1 MASRTRNFI
10 RSLGAGYISV
20 AVNIAYTAASV
31 PLALHYLG
39 KEQFGLWALSQQ
51 IVGYLILLDLG
62 VSSAVARFVADYKD
76 DVQGGEYGS
85 LLLTGAMV
93 FAVQGVLIAAAG
105 AGFAFFAP
113 FLFAVPEPLAAD
125 FRNVLIVITFLAG
138 VSVAFRSIEAPLWAF
153 QRIDMAY
160 TMKIIT
166 LILGFASL
174 WIGFNC
180 GWGIYSFAFSGIPSA
195 FLCPAITFL
204 VCSKNGFYPLRGHWG
219 APKWNVFLRVFSFGK
234 DVFWMSLGS
243 QFVNASQIMIIS
255 RTIGLDAAAT
265 FAIGTKAF
273 TLFQQFT
280 SKILES
286 SAPALTE
293 MFVRKEVDTLNIR
306 FSNVIA
312 ITCFLATLGATV
324 LVAANTPLV
333 NLWTSGVIHWTLPC
347 DVLLG
352 GLLIVTCATR
362 CLTGLFGIIGNLR
375 PVRHIFFIEG
385 ILFIVLAIPAATHF
399 GILGL
404 LIVSLAAHLAV
415 TCSLSFGA
423 CREIVSSVRPIIHC
437 VIISMAIA
445 ILVAILSFFFANPP
459 NHILPNLW
467 KFSSLI
473 ILSALMGWLF
483 IFTPSLRDEFRI
495 KFITI
500 LNTLHKLLFSR

>member
-10 RSLGAGYISV
+10 RSLGVGYISI

-39 KEQFGLWALSQQ
+39 KEQFGLWALAQQ
-51 IVGYLILLDLG
+51 IMGYLILLDLG

-105 AGFAFFAP
+105 IGFSFFAP
-113 FLFAVPEPLAAD
+113 FLFAVPEALAAD
-125 FRNVLIVITFLAG
+125 FRNVLIVITILAG

-204 VCSKNGFYPLRGHWG
+204 VCSKNGFYPSRGQWG

-293 MFVRKEVDTLNIR
+293 MFVRKEIDTLNIR

-312 ITCFLATLGATV
+312 ITSFLATLGSTV

-352 GLLIVTCATR
+352 GLLIMTCATR

-375 PVRHIFFIEG
+375 PVRHIFFFEG
-385 ILFIVLAIPAATHF
+385 CVFVCAAIPVASHF
-399 GILGL
+399 GIVGVLLTSLITHALITGL
-404 LIVSLAAHLAV
+404 LSVRAVTKTNLPMIPIFQVLFFSLAV
-415 TCSLSFGA
+415 FGVA
-423 CREIVSSVRPIIHC
+423 SVLR
-437 VIISMAIA
+437 
-445 ILVAILSFFFANPP
+445 SFFMSDSPPFFQAFA
-459 NHILPNLW
+459 HTMLLVFVAVFFGFFLILPKPLLRTLRE
-467 KFSSLI
+467 KFC
-473 ILSALMGWLF
+473 
-483 IFTPSLRDEFRI
+483 IFKIF
-495 KFITI
+495 
-500 LNTLHKLLFSR
+500 

>member
-39 KEQFGLWALSQQ
+39 KEQFGLWALAQQ
-51 IVGYLILLDLG
+51 IMGYLILLDLG

-204 VCSKNGFYPLRGHWG
+204 VCSKNGFYPSRGQWG

-306 FSNVIA
+306 FFNIIA
-312 ITCFLATLGATV
+312 ITCFLATLGASMII
-324 LVAANTPLV
+324 AGNTPLI
-333 NLWTSGVIHWTLPC
+333 NIWTSGVIHWSLFC
-347 DVLLG
+347 DVILG
-352 GLLIVTCATR
+352 GLLIMTCTTR
-362 CLTGLFGIIGNLR
+362 CLTGLFGMIGNLR

-385 ILFIVLAIPAATHF
+385 CVFICVAIPVASSF
-399 GILGL
+399 GIAGVL
-404 LIVSLAAHLAV
+404 LTSLITHTLITV
-415 TCSLSFGA
+415 LL
-423 CREIVSSVRPIIHC
+423 SVRAVAKTNVPMAPILRI
-437 VIISMAIA
+437 
-445 ILVAILSFFFANPP
+445 FFFSLTVLGVIFIFRSLCGVESPP
-459 NHILPNLW
+459 LLKATTQILLLALLAGISGFFLILPKHFRQTVRD
-467 KFSSLI
+467 KFCLLK
-473 ILSALMGWLF
+473 LS
-483 IFTPSLRDEFRI
+483 
-495 KFITI
+495 
-500 LNTLHKLLFSR
+500 

>member
-1 MASRTRNFI
+1 MTLFMASRTRNFI
-10 RSLGAGYISV
+10 RSLGAGYISI

-39 KEQFGLWALSQQ
+39 KEQFGLWALAQQ
-51 IVGYLILLDLG
+51 IMGYLILLDLG
-62 VSSAVARFVADYKD
+62 VTSAVARFVADYKD

-93 FAVQGVLIAAAG
+93 FAVQGMLIAAAG
-105 AGFAFFAP
+105 IGFSFFAP
-113 FLFAVPEPLAAD
+113 FLFAVPEPLAAE
-125 FRNVLIVITFLAG
+125 FRNVLIVITILAG

-166 LILGFASL
+166 LVLGFASL
-174 WIGFNC
+174 WVGFHC
-180 GWGIYSFAFSGIPSA
+180 GWGIYSFAFSGIPAA

-204 VCSKNGFYPLRGHWG
+204 VCSKNGFYPSRGRWG
-219 APKWNVFLRVFSFGK
+219 VPKWNIFLRVFSFGK

-306 FSNVIA
+306 FFNIIA
-312 ITCFLATLGATV
+312 ITSFLATVGASV
-324 LVAANTPLV
+324 LVAGNTPLV
-333 NLWTSGVIHWTLPC
+333 NIWTSGVIHWTLPC

-352 GLLIVTCATR
+352 GLLIMTCTTR

-385 ILFIVLAIPAATHF
+385 CVFVCVAIPIASRF
-399 GILGL
+399 GIAGVL
-404 LIVSLAAHLAV
+404 LTSLITHMLITGILSVRAVTKANLPMIPIFQVLFFSLAVFGVASVLRSIFMSDSPPFFQAFAHTMLLVFVAV
-415 TCSLSFGA
+415 FFG
-423 CREIVSSVRPIIHC
+423 
-437 VIISMAIA
+437 
-445 ILVAILSFFFANPP
+445 FFL
-459 NHILPNLW
+459 ILPKPLLRTLRE
-467 KFSSLI
+467 KFC
-473 ILSALMGWLF
+473 
-483 IFTPSLRDEFRI
+483 IFKIF
-495 KFITI
+495 
-500 LNTLHKLLFSR
+500 

>member
-39 KEQFGLWALSQQ
+39 KEQFGLWALAQQ
-51 IVGYLILLDLG
+51 IMGYLILLDLG

-174 WIGFNC
+174 WIGFKC

-195 FLCPAITFL
+195 LLCPAITFL
-204 VCSKNGFYPLRGHWG
+204 VCSKNGFYPSRGQWG

-306 FSNVIA
+306 FFNIIA
-312 ITCFLATLGATV
+312 ITCFLATLGASM
-324 LVAANTPLV
+324 LIAGNTPLI
-333 NLWTSGVIHWTLPC
+333 NIWTSGVIHWSLFC
-347 DVLLG
+347 DVILG
-352 GLLIVTCATR
+352 GLLIMTCTTR

-375 PVRHIFFIEG
+375 PVRNIFFIEG
-385 ILFIVLAIPAATHF
+385 CVFVCVAIPVASSF
-399 GILGL
+399 GIAGVL
-404 LIVSLAAHLAV
+404 LTSLITHTLITV
-415 TCSLSFGA
+415 LL
-423 CREIVSSVRPIIHC
+423 SVRAVAKTNVPMAPILRIIFFSLTVLV
-437 VIISMAIA
+437 VIFIFRSLWGVESPPLLKATTQVLLLALLAGISG
-445 ILVAILSFFFANPP
+445 FFL
-459 NHILPNLW
+459 ILPKHFRQTVRD
-467 KFSSLI
+467 KFCLLK
-473 ILSALMGWLF
+473 LS
-483 IFTPSLRDEFRI
+483 
-495 KFITI
+495 
-500 LNTLHKLLFSR
+500 

>member
-10 RSLGAGYISV
+10 RSLGAGYISI

-39 KEQFGLWALSQQ
+39 KEQFGLWALAQQ
-51 IVGYLILLDLG
+51 IMGYLILLDLG
-62 VSSAVARFVADYKD
+62 VTSAVARFVADYKD

-93 FAVQGVLIAAAG
+93 FAVQGMLIAAAG
-105 AGFAFFAP
+105 IGFSFFAP
-113 FLFAVPEPLAAD
+113 FLFAVPEPLAAE
-125 FRNVLIVITFLAG
+125 FRNVLIVITILAG

-174 WIGFNC
+174 WVGFHC
-180 GWGIYSFAFSGIPSA
+180 GWGIYSFAFSGIPAA

-204 VCSKNGFYPLRGHWG
+204 VCSKNGFYPSRGRWG
-219 APKWNVFLRVFSFGK
+219 APKWNIFLRVFSFGK

-306 FSNVIA
+306 FFNIIA
-312 ITCFLATLGATV
+312 ITSFLATVGASV
-324 LVAANTPLV
+324 LVAGNTPLV
-333 NLWTSGVIHWTLPC
+333 NIWTSGVIHWTLPC

-352 GLLIVTCATR
+352 GLLIMTCTTR

-385 ILFIVLAIPAATHF
+385 CVFVCVAIPIASRF
-399 GILGL
+399 GIAGVL
-404 LIVSLAAHLAV
+404 LTSLITHMLITGILSVRAVTKANLPMIPIFQVLFFSLAVFGVASVLRSIFMSDSQPFFQAFAHTMLLVFVAV
-415 TCSLSFGA
+415 FFG
-423 CREIVSSVRPIIHC
+423 
-437 VIISMAIA
+437 
-445 ILVAILSFFFANPP
+445 FFL
-459 NHILPNLW
+459 ILPKPLLRTLRE
-467 KFSSLI
+467 KFC
-473 ILSALMGWLF
+473 
-483 IFTPSLRDEFRI
+483 IFKIF
-495 KFITI
+495 
-500 LNTLHKLLFSR
+500 

>member
-10 RSLGAGYISV
+10 RSLGAGYISI

-39 KEQFGLWALSQQ
+39 KEQFGLWALAQQ
-51 IVGYLILLDLG
+51 IMGYLILLDLG
-62 VSSAVARFVADYKD
+62 VTSAVARFVADYKD

-93 FAVQGVLIAAAG
+93 FAVQGMLIAAAG
-105 AGFAFFAP
+105 IGFSFFAP
-113 FLFAVPEPLAAD
+113 FLFAVPEPLAAE
-125 FRNVLIVITFLAG
+125 FRNVLIVITILAG

-174 WIGFNC
+174 WVGFHC
-180 GWGIYSFAFSGIPSA
+180 GWGIYSFAFSGIPAA

-204 VCSKNGFYPLRGHWG
+204 VCSKNGFYPSRGRWG
-219 APKWNVFLRVFSFGK
+219 APKWNIFLRVFSFGK

-306 FSNVIA
+306 FFNIIA
-312 ITCFLATLGATV
+312 ITSFLATVGASV
-324 LVAANTPLV
+324 LVAGNTPLV
-333 NLWTSGVIHWTLPC
+333 NIWTSGVIHWTLPC

-352 GLLIVTCATR
+352 GLLIMTCTTR

-385 ILFIVLAIPAATHF
+385 CVFVCVAIPIASRF
-399 GILGL
+399 GIAGVL
-404 LIVSLAAHLAV
+404 LTSLITHMLITGILSVRAVTKANLPMTPIFQVLFFSLAVFGVAFVLRSIFMSDSQPFFQAFAHTMLLVFVAV
-415 TCSLSFGA
+415 FFG
-423 CREIVSSVRPIIHC
+423 
-437 VIISMAIA
+437 
-445 ILVAILSFFFANPP
+445 FFL
-459 NHILPNLW
+459 ILPKPLLRTLRE
-467 KFSSLI
+467 KFC
-473 ILSALMGWLF
+473 
-483 IFTPSLRDEFRI
+483 IFKIF
-495 KFITI
+495 
-500 LNTLHKLLFSR
+500 

>member
-10 RSLGAGYISV
+10 RSLGVGYISI
-20 AVNIAYTAASV
+20 AVNIAFTAASV

-39 KEQFGLWALSQQ
+39 KEQFGLWALAQQ
-51 IVGYLILLDLG
+51 IMGYLILLDLG

-113 FLFAVPEPLAAD
+113 FLFAVPEALAAD
-125 FRNVLIVITFLAG
+125 FRNVIIVITFLAG

-166 LILGFASL
+166 LVLGFASL
-174 WIGFNC
+174 LIGFNC

-204 VCSKNGFYPLRGHWG
+204 VCSKNGFYPSRGQWG

-312 ITCFLATLGATV
+312 ITSFLATLGATV
-324 LVAANTPLV
+324 LVAGNTPLV
-333 NLWTSGVIHWTLPC
+333 NIWTSGVIHWTLPC

-352 GLLIVTCATR
+352 GLLIMTCATR

-385 ILFIVLAIPAATHF
+385 CVFVCAAIPVASHF
-399 GILGL
+399 GIVGVLLTSLITHALITGL
-404 LIVSLAAHLAV
+404 LSVRAV
-415 TCSLSFGA
+415 TKTNLPM
-423 CREIVSSVRPIIHC
+423 IPIFQ
-437 VIISMAIA
+437 V
-445 ILVAILSFFFANPP
+445 FFFSLVVFGVASVLRSILISGSSPFSQAFAQALLLVIVAVFFGFFL
-459 NHILPNLW
+459 ILPKHLRQTVRD
-467 KFSSLI
+467 KFC
-473 ILSALMGWLF
+473 
-483 IFTPSLRDEFRI
+483 
-495 KFITI
+495 
-500 LNTLHKLLFSR
+500 LLKMS

>member
-10 RSLGAGYISV
+10 RSLGAGYMSV

-39 KEQFGLWALSQQ
+39 KEQFGLWALAQQ

-62 VSSAVARFVADYKD
+62 VSCAVARFVADYKD

-125 FRNVLIVITFLAG
+125 FRNVLIVITFIAG
-138 VSVAFRSIEAPLWAF
+138 ISVAFRSIEAPLWAF

-160 TMKIIT
+160 TIKIIT

-174 WIGFNC
+174 WIGFKC
-180 GWGIYSFAFSGIPSA
+180 GWGIYSFAFSGVPSA
-195 FLCPAITFL
+195 LLCPVITFL
-204 VCSKNGFYPLRGHWG
+204 VCSKNGFYPSKGKWG
-219 APKWNVFLRVFSFGK
+219 SLNWNIFVRVFSFGK

-243 QFVNASQIMIIS
+243 QFVSASQIMIIS
-255 RTIGLDAAAT
+255 RGIGLDAAAT
-265 FAIGTKAF
+265 YAVGTKAF
-273 TLFQQFT
+273 TLVQQLT

-293 MFVRKEVDTLNIR
+293 MFVRKEVHTLNIR
-306 FSNVIA
+306 FFNIIA
-312 ITCFLATLGATV
+312 ITSFLSTLGASV
-324 LVAANTPLV
+324 LITGNTPLV
-333 NLWTSGVIHWTLPC
+333 NVWTSGVIHWSLSC
-347 DVLLG
+347 DIILG
-352 GLLIVTCATR
+352 GLLIMTCTTR

-385 ILFIVLAIPAATHF
+385 CVFVCIAIPVASSFGIAGVLLTSLVTHMLITVFLSVRAVAKTNVPMVPIFRVLFFSLTVLGVVFVLRSLWGFKSPLLFEIATQVSLLVLVA
-399 GILGL
+399 GILG
-404 LIVSLAAHLAV
+404 
-415 TCSLSFGA
+415 
-423 CREIVSSVRPIIHC
+423 
-437 VIISMAIA
+437 
-445 ILVAILSFFFANPP
+445 FFL
-459 NHILPNLW
+459 ILPKHLRQTVRD
-467 KFSSLI
+467 KFC
-473 ILSALMGWLF
+473 
-483 IFTPSLRDEFRI
+483 
-495 KFITI
+495 
-500 LNTLHKLLFSR
+500 LLKIS

>member
-10 RSLGAGYISV
+10 RSLGVGYISI

-39 KEQFGLWALSQQ
+39 KEQFGLWALAQQ
-51 IVGYLILLDLG
+51 IMGYLILLDLG
-62 VSSAVARFVADYKD
+62 VSCAVSRFVADYKD

-138 VSVAFRSIEAPLWAF
+138 VSVALRSIEAPLWAF

-204 VCSKNGFYPLRGHWG
+204 VCSKNGFYPSRGQWG

-306 FSNVIA
+306 FFNIIA
-312 ITCFLATLGATV
+312 ITSFLATLGASMII
-324 LVAANTPLV
+324 AGNTPLI
-333 NLWTSGVIHWTLPC
+333 NIWTSGVIHWSLFC
-347 DVLLG
+347 DVILG
-352 GLLIVTCATR
+352 GLLIMTCTTR
-362 CLTGLFGIIGNLR
+362 CLTGLFGMIGNLR

-385 ILFIVLAIPAATHF
+385 ILFIVLAFPAATYF
-399 GILGL
+399 GISGL

-415 TCSLSFGA
+415 TCSLSCWAYKG
-423 CREIVSSVRPIIHC
+423 IVGPVRPIIHC
-437 VIISMAIA
+437 VLTSMAIA
-445 ILVAILSFFFANPP
+445 ALVAVLSFLFVIPP
-459 NHILPNLW
+459 NHMLPNFLR
-467 KFSSLI
+467 FNALI
-473 ILSALMGWLF
+473 TLTILMGWFF
-483 IFTPSLRDEFRI
+483 IFTSSLRDELRT

-500 LNTLHKLLFSR
+500 LSVLHKTILSR

>member
-1 MASRTRNFI
+1 MTLFMASRTRNFI
-10 RSLGAGYISV
+10 RSLGAGYISI

-39 KEQFGLWALSQQ
+39 KEQFGLWALAQQ
-51 IVGYLILLDLG
+51 IMGYLILLDLG
-62 VSSAVARFVADYKD
+62 VTSAVARFVADYKD

-93 FAVQGVLIAAAG
+93 FAVQGMLIAAAG
-105 AGFAFFAP
+105 IGFSFFAP
-113 FLFAVPEPLAAD
+113 FLFAVPEPLAAE
-125 FRNVLIVITFLAG
+125 FRNVLIVITILAG

-174 WIGFNC
+174 WVGFHC
-180 GWGIYSFAFSGIPSA
+180 GWGIYSFAFSGIPAA

-204 VCSKNGFYPLRGHWG
+204 VCSKNGFYPSRGRWG
-219 APKWNVFLRVFSFGK
+219 APKWNIFLRVFSFGK

-306 FSNVIA
+306 FFNIIA
-312 ITCFLATLGATV
+312 ITSFLATVGASV
-324 LVAANTPLV
+324 LVAGNTPLV
-333 NLWTSGVIHWTLPC
+333 NIWTSGVIHWTLPC

-352 GLLIVTCATR
+352 GLLIMTCTTR

-385 ILFIVLAIPAATHF
+385 CVFVCVAIPIASRF
-399 GILGL
+399 GIAGVL
-404 LIVSLAAHLAV
+404 LTSLITHMLITGILSVRAVTKANLPMIPIFQVLFFSLAVFGVASVLRSIFMSDSQPFFQAFAHTMLLVFVAV
-415 TCSLSFGA
+415 FFG
-423 CREIVSSVRPIIHC
+423 
-437 VIISMAIA
+437 
-445 ILVAILSFFFANPP
+445 FFL
-459 NHILPNLW
+459 ILPKPLLRTLRE
-467 KFSSLI
+467 KFC
-473 ILSALMGWLF
+473 
-483 IFTPSLRDEFRI
+483 IFKIF
-495 KFITI
+495 
-500 LNTLHKLLFSR
+500 

>member
-39 KEQFGLWALSQQ
+39 KEQFGLWALAQQ
-51 IVGYLILLDLG
+51 IMGYLILLDLG

-166 LILGFASL
+166 LVLGFASL

-195 FLCPAITFL
+195 LLCPAITFW
-204 VCSKNGFYPLRGHWG
+204 VCSKNGFYPSRGQWG

-306 FSNVIA
+306 FFNIIA
-312 ITCFLATLGATV
+312 ITCFLATLGASM
-324 LVAANTPLV
+324 LIAGNTPLI
-333 NLWTSGVIHWTLPC
+333 NIWTSGVIHWSLFC
-347 DVLLG
+347 DVILG
-352 GLLIVTCATR
+352 GLLIMTCTTR

-375 PVRHIFFIEG
+375 PVRNIFFIEG
-385 ILFIVLAIPAATHF
+385 CVFVCVAIPVASSF
-399 GILGL
+399 GIAGVL
-404 LIVSLAAHLAV
+404 LTSLITHTLIAV
-415 TCSLSFGA
+415 LL
-423 CREIVSSVRPIIHC
+423 SVRAVAKTNVPMASILRIIFFSLTVLV
-437 VIISMAIA
+437 VIFIFRSLWGVESPPLFKATTQVLLLALLAGISG
-445 ILVAILSFFFANPP
+445 FFL
-459 NHILPNLW
+459 ILPKHFRQTVRD
-467 KFSSLI
+467 KFCLLK
-473 ILSALMGWLF
+473 LS
-483 IFTPSLRDEFRI
+483 
-495 KFITI
+495 
-500 LNTLHKLLFSR
+500 

>member
-1 MASRTRNFI
+1 MASRTSNFI
-10 RSLGAGYISV
+10 RSLGVGYISI

-39 KEQFGLWALSQQ
+39 KEQFGLWALAQQ
-51 IVGYLILLDLG
+51 IMGYLILLDLG

-85 LLLTGAMV
+85 LLLTGAIV

-105 AGFAFFAP
+105 IGFSFFAP
-113 FLFAVPEPLAAD
+113 FLFAVPEALAAD
-125 FRNVLIVITFLAG
+125 FRNVLIVITILAG

-204 VCSKNGFYPLRGHWG
+204 VCSKNGFYPSRGQWG

-312 ITCFLATLGATV
+312 ITSFLATLGATV
-324 LVAANTPLV
+324 LVAGNTPLV
-333 NLWTSGVIHWTLPC
+333 NIWTSGVIHWTLPC

-352 GLLIVTCATR
+352 GLLIMTCATR

-385 ILFIVLAIPAATHF
+385 CVLCVLPF
-399 GILGL
+399 L
-404 LIVSLAAHLAV
+404 LPR
-415 TCSLSFGA
+415 T
-423 CREIVSSVRPIIHC
+423 
-437 VIISMAIA
+437 
-445 ILVAILSFFFANPP
+445 
-459 NHILPNLW
+459 
-467 KFSSLI
+467 
-473 ILSALMGWLF
+473 SALLAF
-483 IFTPSLRDEFRI
+483 F
-495 KFITI
+495 
-500 LNTLHKLLFSR
+500 